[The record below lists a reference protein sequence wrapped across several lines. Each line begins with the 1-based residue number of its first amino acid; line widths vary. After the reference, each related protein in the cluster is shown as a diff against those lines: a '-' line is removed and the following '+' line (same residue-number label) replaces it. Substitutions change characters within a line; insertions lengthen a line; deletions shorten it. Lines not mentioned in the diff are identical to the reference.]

1 MTANVTV
8 PTSFRENCVGDRSI
22 DDGMTLARPPSP
34 RKRLLARRYDQGVSA
49 GADPSD
55 SPTAVRWVRAA
66 QRGDALAMSRLLD
79 ELAPYVGRLCAPIA
93 LADGAD
99 AAQEALIAVFQNLR
113 TLREPAA
120 LYGWVRRIAVR
131 EAIRVAQRAA
141 RQQPAELAELPA
153 PGSPELAV
161 DVRDVLDR
169 LSPEHRAILMLR
181 EVEGLDERAAA
192 EVLEVSAG
200 TAKSRLSRAKAA
212 FRKQWT
218 S

>member
-1 MTANVTV
+1 MRTTFARL
-8 PTSFRENCVGDRSI
+8 PT
-22 DDGMTLARPPSP
+22 P
-34 RKRLLARRYDQGVSA
+34 RKRLFVRRYDLGVSA
-49 GADPSD
+49 GEDPPS
-55 SPTAVRWVRAA
+55 AVDWVRAA

-79 ELAPYVGRLCAPIA
+79 ELVPYVGRLCAPIA
-93 LADGAD
+93 LADGPD
-99 AAQEALIAVFQNLR
+99 AAQEALIAVFQNLH

-131 EAIRVAQRAA
+131 EAIRVAQRSA

-212 FRKQWT
+212 FRKAWT